1 MRYPCFFLRKK
12 FVAYLEGGVAP
23 GEAKRLERHF
33 GACRECAELLARLR
47 SGHEAGRQFG
57 RLAPAADQRPPVFEE
72 IWAAIGA
79 TLDRPARPAMAGGR
93 ILRALST
100 PLAVRLLLVLVLTQ
114 AVLLVVS
121 LRKIPSRAVAGAVR
135 TGDAPLLQGYAP
147 VRIAEFSSN
156 SEFRVVTEGF
166 VKDVYFDEHEKSLHI
181 KLVEDPL
188 KAEPFVICEIRELG
202 GLTIPQPGSRV
213 RVYGTARYDPQL
225 GRGWH
230 EVNPVLTLAV
240 LKR

>member
-1 MRYPCFFLRKK
+1 MRCRCFFLRKK
-12 FVAYLEGGVAP
+12 FVVYLEGGVGP
-23 GEAKRLERHF
+23 LEAKRLEKHL

-47 SGHEAGRQFG
+47 TGHEAGRQFG
-57 RLAPAADQRPPVFEE
+57 RLAPGAGHRPPEFEE
-72 IWAAIGA
+72 IWTAIGA
-79 TLDRPARPAMAGGR
+79 SFDRPAHPAMAGGR
-93 ILRALST
+93 VLQALST
-100 PLAVRLLLVLVLTQ
+100 PLAVRLLILLVLTQ

-121 LRKIPSRAVAGAVR
+121 LRQTPSRAVAGAVR
-135 TGDAPLLQGYAP
+135 TEDAPPLQGYAR

-166 VKDVYFDEHEKSLHI
+166 VKDVYFDEHERSLHI
-181 KLVEDPL
+181 KLVEAPQ
-188 KAEPFVICEIRELG
+188 KPEPFVICEIRDLG

-213 RVYGTARYDPQL
+213 RVYGTARYDAQP

-230 EVNPVLTLAV
+230 EVNPVLTMAV

>member
-12 FVAYLEGGVAP
+12 FVTYLEGGVAP

-79 TLDRPARPAMAGGR
+79 TLDRPARPAKAGGR
-93 ILRALST
+93 FLQALST
-100 PLAVRLLLVLVLTQ
+100 PLAARLLLVLVLTQ

-121 LRKIPSRAVAGAVR
+121 LRKIPPRAVAGAVR

-166 VKDVYFDEHEKSLHI
+166 VKDVYFDEREKSLHI

-188 KAEPFVICEIRELG
+188 KPEPFVICEVRKLG
-202 GLTIPQPGSRV
+202 DMIIPRQGNRV

>member
-1 MRYPCFFLRKK
+1 M
-12 FVAYLEGGVAP
+12 AYLEGGVAP
-23 GEAKRLERHF
+23 GEAKRLERHV
-33 GACRECAELLARLR
+33 GVCRECDELLARIR
-47 SGHEAGRQFG
+47 HGHEAGRQFG
-57 RLAPAADQRPPVFEE
+57 RLAPDAGHRPPRFEE
-72 IWAAIGA
+72 VWAGIDA

-93 ILRALST
+93 IFQALST
-100 PLAVRLLLVLVLTQ
+100 PLAVRVLIALVLAQ
-114 AVLLVVS
+114 SVLLVMS
-121 LRKIPSRAVAGAVR
+121 FRKIPSWAVAGAVR

-181 KLVEDPL
+181 KLVEDLP
-188 KAEPFVICEIRELG
+188 KPEPFVICEIRDLAG
-202 GLTIPQPGSRV
+202 MTIPEPGRRV
-213 RVYGTARYDPQL
+213 RVYGTARYDAQP